1 MKSHLLSFVILLC
14 VFIGNS
20 FLVYADETFD
30 VTYYVA
36 GVKNVVQR
44 SSGDALN
51 LPSPSSCGTMS
62 FYGWSTTFDAESPSF
77 VENTMTVSEDM
88 TLHAVF
94 LKSASYS
101 CYARVTENQVN
112 WEGQYLIA
120 YNYRNFADGRKG
132 GDERNQGG
140 IGDERTQ
147 LSPGKNLDNEN
158 DVVLVSWGDQYYV
171 TLEALD
177 NMDLSKGY
185 LMKTQDNQYNYI
197 TTSSSATGVKANT
210 KSAAEKYPITPI
222 FVSKN
227 DIRLTIKDS
236 KAFQY
241 YSSGP
246 CFRFYNIN
254 TKSPV
259 YLYKR
264 TTYPNVYSLG
274 LPETVTISSA
284 KYATYAT
291 NRALDFSATGVTAYT
306 ANVVGDIVKLS
317 PVEDGIVPANTGVI
331 LYKDVEESEDIE
343 IPFVVTEKVPL
354 TNELVGT
361 TERVSVAK
369 ESGDGRYNYIL
380 QRSGDCVVFNMA
392 KESGAWMPANRAYL
406 STTVCA
412 SESRLTTVF
421 EDEETSG
428 ISVPSLS
435 ESVEMVYYNLSGQRV
450 VYPHEKGI
458 YIVCPAGQKISGGKK
473 IFIR

>member
-62 FYGWSTTFDAESPSF
+62 FYGWSTTFDAESPNF

-94 LKSASYS
+94 LKSVSYS
-101 CYARVTENQVN
+101 CYARVIENQVN

-120 YNYRNFADGRKG
+120 RNRIVANGKKG
-132 GDERNQGG
+132 DDTEGG
-140 IGDERTQ
+140 IGYGENIGF
-147 LSPGKNLDNEN
+147 PKNYDAVN
-158 DVVLVSWGDQYYV
+158 DALPISFGDSYYI
-171 TLEALD
+171 TLEVID
-177 NMDLSKGY
+177 ESNLSSGY
-185 LMKTQDNQYNYI
+185 LMKTQDGKYNYTNSKSSGI
-197 TTSSSATGVKANT
+197 NTSSTRST
-210 KSAAEKYPITPI
+210 AEKYSISI
-222 FVSKN
+222 SFNSES
-227 DIRLTIKDS
+227 DIRLKIGTMSFQLKGS
-236 KAFQY
+236 AFKFCSDGTEY
-241 YSSGP
+241 
-246 CFRFYNIN
+246 
-254 TKSPV
+254 PV
-259 YLYKR
+259 CLYKR

-306 ANVVGDIVKLS
+306 ANVVGDVVKLS

-380 QRSGDCVVFNMA
+380 QRSGDRVVFNMA

-421 EDEETSG
+421 EDEETSR

-473 IFIR
+473 FFIR